1 MVFAKTYC
9 KMINQ
14 HFGKTYISF
23 NPDEGEHL
31 LHIQYMKNVNLPEKW
46 FRSLIVLFSF
56 IPIIKLTQK

>member
-1 MVFAKTYC
+1 
-9 KMINQ
+9 MINQ